1 MLKLIGKQR
10 AERILEKYAPW
21 LRNVSNKYAVPV
33 PVIKAVLY
41 QEMTDIDILDAAADL
56 VVWTGLF
63 PKKDSSTG
71 YAQIFGYVAV
81 NAVNFAVDRGLTDYA
96 ALGIPSDHRL
106 NSADKKDVRMLWKLL
121 RRDRR
126 LNMEAAAL
134 NILSAAE
141 EMTDRRDF
149 SSFSDRELQLIFT
162 RYNAD
167 IRCVS
172 PYGQMVYSH
181 YLRYKNA
188 QNDLKDHKEEDK

>member
-21 LRNVSNKYAVPV
+21 LRTVSNKYAVPV

-56 VVWTGLF
+56 AVWTGLF

-141 EMTDRRDF
+141 EMTGRRDF

-167 IRCVS
+167 IRRVS
-172 PYGQMVYSH
+172 PYGQRVYSH